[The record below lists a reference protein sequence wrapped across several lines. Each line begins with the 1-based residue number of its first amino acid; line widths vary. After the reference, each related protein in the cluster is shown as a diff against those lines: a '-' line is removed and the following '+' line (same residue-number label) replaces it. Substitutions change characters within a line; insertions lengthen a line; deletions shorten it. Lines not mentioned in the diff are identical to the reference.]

1 MTRNTKRLIDIEQ
14 IIKDKNPKAA
24 KWIPKF
30 VVNYLK
36 RITHQEEI
44 NAFIAEHGEK
54 NALDFTKAIAEVFE
68 VKVTITG
75 LENIP
80 KTGGVIAV
88 SNHPLGGLDA
98 MALVPQIE
106 QIRADVKY
114 IVNDLLLNV
123 EALRD
128 IFVGI
133 NKHGSQARESLR
145 QVEEVFASEQLVMLF
160 PSGLVS
166 RKVAGEIIDL
176 PWQKTFVTKARQYN
190 HPIVPIHTSGSLSPF
205 FYRLSKFRKWLGIKL
220 NLEMLYLAD
229 EMFAYKGKHIRYSI
243 GKPIDVKE
251 FDTKM
256 KDMEISNF
264 VRKELYKLANQ

>member
-1 MTRNTKRLIDIEQ
+1 MAGNNRKLIDIEQ
-14 IIKDKNPKAA
+14 LIRDKNPKAA
-24 KWIPKF
+24 NWIPKF

-36 RITHQEEI
+36 KITHQEEI
-44 NAFIAEHGEK
+44 NNFIITHGDK
-54 NALDFTKAIAEVFE
+54 NSMNFTRAIAEVFE
-68 VKVTITG
+68 VKVTISG

-106 QIRADVKY
+106 PIRSDVKY
-114 IVNDLLLNV
+114 IVNDILLSV

-133 NKHGSQARESLR
+133 NKHGSLARESLR
-145 QVEEVFASEQLVMLF
+145 NIEDVFASEQLVMLF

-166 RKVAGEIIDL
+166 RKMNGKIIDL

-190 HPIVPIHTSGSLSPF
+190 HPIIPIHTSGSLSPF
-205 FYRLSKFRKWLGIKL
+205 FYRLSKIRKWFGIKL

-229 EMFAYKGKHIRYSI
+229 EMFSYKGKHIHYTI
-243 GKPIDVKE
+243 GKPIDVKD
-251 FDTKM
+251 FDKNM
-256 KDMEISNF
+256 KDKDISNI
-264 VRKELYKLANQ
+264 VREQLYNLVNQ